1 MTKRFLA
8 IIVFFGFFQLAYGQ
22 DCSAILDKAKAEFE
36 DGHLEIISTI
46 LNDCLSGN
54 NLNDDQKV
62 DAYRLLTISN
72 LYLDKPYE
80 AEQSFMKLLE
90 IDHEYRILP
99 TDPIELQYLSKKFI
113 TTPIFSFSGKVGANM
128 SIVSVLHRNTVS
140 AEPDNNWKYTPK
152 FGFNALVG
160 MDLHF
165 NKVVSLNIEA
175 EISSRSYLYSDS
187 LFTDSDPEYIE
198 QTRIN
203 LQASLPVSLKFTYPG
218 ETYYPYIYGGYSP
231 TYTFFSDAN
240 NKRDPEVS
248 AAIDPGSFSLLGNTK
263 SFSHSLIFGVGV
275 KRRFKYNYIFADFRY
290 RLGMTNML
298 DEKNQFDVT
307 NPNIK
312 AAIFRDLQLGDDY
325 KWHSFELTVGY
336 TIPKYKVRAKNSATI
351 QTVVRDL
358 FTKKEK
364 KDE

>member
-1 MTKRFLA
+1 M
-8 IIVFFGFFQLAYGQ
+8 
-22 DCSAILDKAKAEFE
+22 LDEAKAEFE
-36 DGHLEIISTI
+36 DGHLEIISSI

-54 NLNDDQKV
+54 DLNDDQKV

-72 LYLDKPYE
+72 LYLDKHYE

-99 TDPIELQYLSKKFI
+99 TDPVELQYLSKKFI
-113 TTPIFSFSGKVGANM
+113 TTPIFSFSGKLGANM
-128 SIVSVLHRNTVS
+128 SKVTVLNRNTVS
-140 AEPDNNWKYTPK
+140 TESDNNWKYTPK
-152 FGFNALVG
+152 FGFNVLAG

-165 NKVVSLNIEA
+165 NKVVSLNIEL
-175 EISSRSYLYSDS
+175 ELSSRSYLYTDV
-187 LFTDSDPEYIE
+187 LFASEPQEIE

-203 LQASLPVSLKFTYPG
+203 LQGSLPVSLKFTYPG

-231 TYTFFSDAN
+231 SYTFISDAN
-240 NKRDPEVS
+240 NKRDPEES
-248 AAIDPGSFSLLGNTK
+248 AAVDAPSFSLLGNTK
-263 SFSHSLIFGVGV
+263 AFSHSLVFGIGV
-275 KRRFKYNYIFADFRY
+275 KRRFKYNYIFADLRY
-290 RLGMTNML
+290 RMGMTNML

-307 NPNIK
+307 NQEIK

-325 KWHSFELTVGY
+325 KWHSFELTVGF
-336 TIPKYKVRAKNSATI
+336 ILPKYKVRPKNSVTI

>member
-1 MTKRFLA
+1 MIKRFLA
-8 IIVFFGFFQLAYGQ
+8 VIVFFGFFQFAYGQ
-22 DCSAILDKAKAEFE
+22 DCSAVLDEAKAEFE

-54 NLNDDQKV
+54 DLNDDQKV

-72 LYLDKPYE
+72 LYLDKHYE

-113 TTPIFSFSGKVGANM
+113 TTPIFSFSGKLGANM

-140 AEPDNNWKYTPK
+140 AEADNNWKYTPK

-175 EISSRSYLYSDS
+175 ELSSRSYLYRDV
-187 LFTDSDPEYIE
+187 LFASEPQDIT

-203 LQASLPVSLKFTYPG
+203 LQGSLPVSLKFTYPG
-218 ETYYPYIYGGYSP
+218 ETYYPYVYGGYSP
-231 TYTFFSDAN
+231 NYTFISQVD
-240 NKRDPEVS
+240 NKRLPEAS
-248 AAIDPGSFSLLGNTK
+248 ENIDASSFSLLGKTK
-263 SFSHSLIFGVGV
+263 DFSHSLIFGVGV
-275 KRRFKYNYIFADFRY
+275 KRRFKYNYVFADFRY

-298 DEKNQFDVT
+298 DEANQYDITNKN
-307 NPNIK
+307 IL
-312 AAIFRDLQLGDDY
+312 AEIFRDLQIGDDY

-336 TIPKYKVRAKNSATI
+336 TIPKYKVRAKNSVTI
-351 QTVVRDL
+351 QTFVRDL